1 MIRTTYCSE
10 ASDFVYC
17 NYYECACNLC
27 PRRGAGRWRVY
38 GVAFS
43 HTSTSTSS
51 TSSNAGGERRE
62 LLVSGAFLS
71 LIKS

>member
-1 MIRTTYCSE
+1 M
-10 ASDFVYC
+10 
-17 NYYECACNLC
+17 
-27 PRRGAGRWRVY
+27 
-38 GVAFS
+38 AFS
-43 HTSTSTSS
+43 HTSTSTSTSS